1 MQKATLDRSRIPGG
15 LVLAPLAIISVACV
29 IGCWLATE
37 YVAEGFA
44 DQPELGAPLFWIDGH
59 AMYQPF
65 AYFSWLNRWNAY
77 APHRFDLALFWLY
90 GAVLAGIVV
99 AILYSVWR
107 SRGSVVATTYGSARW
122 ADRVDVERSGLIGR
136 GGVVLGRTERGEYLT
151 HDGPEHIE
159 VTAPSRSGKGVGIV
173 IPTLLSWPGS
183 VIVNDIKGE
192 NWTLTAGHRQ
202 RFGYVLAFNPSSRQ
216 TCRFNPLMEIRPG
229 DFEVR
234 DAQNVCDMIVDPEG
248 KGKPDHW
255 SKEADAW
262 LLAVVLHVLY
272 AEPDKTLGGI
282 ARFLNDPDR
291 TVHEMLEAMLATPH
305 LSTGPHPVV
314 AIGARAMLNKSANER
329 SGVHSTARSFFSLYL
344 DPVVAAAVRESDFR
358 IADLMQADY
367 PLSVYLI
374 SPPSDKSRLRP
385 LFRLLLNQFCRRLT
399 EELNPP
405 ANKRRLLLLLDEFPS
420 LGKLDFFEDA
430 LGFVA
435 GYGLKCLMINQ
446 SVNQIVKYYGP
457 HNTVMDGAHV
467 HVYYAPN
474 TEETAKKISD
484 LLGTKTEIHTQENF
498 AGHRLAPWLGHI
510 MVSRQQTARALLTP
524 GEVRELPASDEL
536 VIVAGLP
543 PIRARK
549 LRFHV
554 DPTFKDSV
562 PATDTDGRLA
572 VVDHPLNPPAD
583 LSTRPYPYGPSVP
596 EPAWRIS
603 HAKPAIS
610 AKGIDASTSDC
621 LERLLGADTERN
633 GETEELSVAERDVG
647 NNGAATAVRGGV
659 FGFDDHDRNAHAD
672 PDIGWNLPS

>member
-1 MQKATLDRSRIPGG
+1 MNPNDRSRIPGG
-15 LVLAPLAIISVACV
+15 LVLAPLAIIAVASV
-29 IGCWLATE
+29 IGCWCATQ

-44 DQPELGAPLFWIDGH
+44 DQPPLGTPLFWIGGH
-59 AMYQPF
+59 AVYPPF
-65 AYFSWLNRWNAY
+65 AYFVWLNRWNAY

-90 GAVLAGIVV
+90 GAVLAGIFI
-99 AILYSVWR
+99 AIFVNVWR
-107 SRGSVVATTYGSARW
+107 SRGVAVATTYGSARW
-122 ADRVDVERSGLIGR
+122 ADRADIHASGLIGR
-136 GGVVLGRTERGEYLT
+136 GGVVLGRTERGDYLT

-173 IPTLLSWPGS
+173 VPTLLSWHGS

-192 NWTLTAGHRQ
+192 NWTLTSGYRC
-202 RFGYVLAFNPSSRQ
+202 RFGYVLAFNPSNRQ
-216 TCRFNPLMEIRPG
+216 TCRFNPLMEIRIG
-229 DFEVR
+229 DNEVR

-262 LLAVVLHVLY
+262 LLAVILHVLY

-282 ARFLNDPDR
+282 ARFMNAPDR
-291 TVHEMLEAMLATPH
+291 TVFELLEAMLATPH
-305 LSTGPHPVV
+305 LPSGPHPVV

-344 DPVVAAAVRESDFR
+344 DPVVAAAVSESDFR
-358 IADLMQADY
+358 IADLMQAEH
-367 PLSVYLI
+367 PLSLYLI
-374 SPPSDKSRLRP
+374 SPPSDKARLRP

-405 ANKRRLLLLLDEFPS
+405 ANRHRLLLLLDEFPS

-435 GYGLKCLMINQ
+435 GYGLKVLMVNQ
-446 SVNQIVKYYGP
+446 STNQLVKYYGTN
-457 HNTVMDGAHV
+457 NTVMDGAHV
-467 HVYYAPN
+467 HVYFAPN
-474 TEETAKKISD
+474 TEETAKKVSD

-524 GEVRELPASDEL
+524 GEVRELPAGDEL

-543 PIRARK
+543 PIRAKK
-549 LRFHV
+549 LRFHA
-554 DPTFKDSV
+554 DTTFKACV
-562 PATDTDGRLA
+562 PPTDADGRLA
-572 VVDHPLNPPAD
+572 VANHPLNPPTN
-583 LSTRPYPYGPSVP
+583 LSSRPYPYGPLAP

-603 HAKPAIS
+603 HAKSTATARPTDAPTDGLDRMIPSEVEHDADAS
-610 AKGIDASTSDC
+610 ALSVEERPSDASTPSTP
-621 LERLLGADTERN
+621 RP
-633 GETEELSVAERDVG
+633 
-647 NNGAATAVRGGV
+647 GV
-659 FGFDDHDRNAHAD
+659 FGFDDHDRNAPSD
-672 PDIGWNLPS
+672 SDIGWNLPT

>member
-1 MQKATLDRSRIPGG
+1 MTQTKPNRSRIPGG
-15 LVLAPLAIISVACV
+15 LVLAPLGILLVASV
-29 IGCWLATE
+29 IGCWCATE

-44 DQPELGAPLFWIDGH
+44 DQSELGTPWCWIGGH
-59 AMYQPF
+59 AVYQPF
-65 AYFSWLNRWNAY
+65 AYFVWLNRWNAY
-77 APHRFDLALFWLY
+77 APHRFDLALFWIY
-90 GAVLAGIVV
+90 GVVLAGLIV
-99 AILYSVWR
+99 AILFNVWR
-107 SRGSVVATTYGSARW
+107 ARGNAVATTYGSARW
-122 ADRVDVERSGLIGR
+122 ADRADIERSGLIGR
-136 GGVVLGRTERGEYLT
+136 GGVVLGRIDQGEYLT

-173 IPTLLSWPGS
+173 IPTLLSWRGS

-192 NWTLTAGHRQ
+192 NWTLTSGYRR
-202 RFGYVLAFNPSSRQ
+202 RFGYVLAFNPTSRE

-229 DFEVR
+229 DNEVR

-262 LLAVVLHVLY
+262 LLAVILHVLY

-291 TVHEMLEAMLATPH
+291 TVHESLEAMLATKH
-305 LSTGPHPVV
+305 LPSGPHPVV

-344 DPVVAAAVRESDFR
+344 DPVVAAAVSESDFR

-367 PLSVYLI
+367 PLSLYLI
-374 SPPSDKSRLRP
+374 SPPSDKARLRP

-405 ANKRRLLLLLDEFPS
+405 ANRYRLLLLLDEFPS

-430 LGFVA
+430 LSFVA
-435 GYGLKCLMINQ
+435 GYGLKSLMINQ

-474 TEETAKKISD
+474 TEETAKKVSD

-510 MVSRQQTARALLTP
+510 IVSRQQSARALLTP
-524 GEVRELPASDEL
+524 GEVRELPTSDEL
-536 VIVAGLP
+536 IIVAGLP
-543 PIRARK
+543 PIRAKK
-549 LRFHV
+549 LRFHD
-554 DPTFKDSV
+554 DPTFKDCV
-562 PATDTDGRLA
+562 PPTDAEGRLTVA
-572 VVDHPLNPPAD
+572 RHPLNPPTNLAA
-583 LSTRPYPYGPSVP
+583 RPYPYGPAVP
-596 EPAWRIS
+596 EPTWRVS
-603 HAKPAIS
+603 HAKPEAVAS
-610 AKGIDASTSDC
+610 AQEAAADGLEQALQADVEQDA
-621 LERLLGADTERN
+621 
-633 GETEELSVAERDVG
+633 DVG
-647 NNGAATAVRGGV
+647 TLADDHPADPQGTPTGPRPGV
-659 FGFDDHDRNAHAD
+659 FGFDDHDRHAHAD
-672 PDIGWNLPS
+672 PDLGWNLPA

>member
-1 MQKATLDRSRIPGG
+1 MNPKKNDHSRIPGG
-15 LVLAPLAIISVACV
+15 LVLAPLGILLVASV
-29 IGCWLATE
+29 IGCWCATQ

-44 DQPELGAPLFWIDGH
+44 DQPELGRPWCWIAGH
-59 AMYQPF
+59 AIYQPF
-65 AYFSWLNRWNAY
+65 AYFVWLNRWNAY
-77 APHRFDLALFWLY
+77 APHRFDLALFWIC
-90 GAVLAGIVV
+90 GVVLAGLLV
-99 AILYSVWR
+99 AILFNVWR
-107 SRGSVVATTYGSARW
+107 ARGSTIVTTYGSAHW
-122 ADRVDVERSGLIGR
+122 ADRADIERSGLIGR
-136 GGVVLGRTERGEYLT
+136 GGVVLGMTDRGEYLT

-173 IPTLLSWPGS
+173 VPTLLSWRGS

-192 NWTLTAGHRQ
+192 NWTLTSGYR
-202 RFGYVLAFNPSSRQ
+202 RCFGYVLAFNPTSRE

-229 DFEVR
+229 DNEVR

-262 LLAVVLHVLY
+262 LLAVILHVLY
-272 AEPDKTLGGI
+272 AEADKTLGGV

-291 TVHEMLEAMLATPH
+291 TIHESLEAMLVTPH
-305 LSTGPHPVV
+305 LPSGPHPVV

-344 DPVVAAAVRESDFR
+344 DPVVAAAVSESDFR
-358 IADLMQADY
+358 IGDLMQADY
-367 PLSVYLI
+367 PLSLYLV

-385 LFRLLLNQFCRRLT
+385 LFRLLLNQICRRLT

-405 ANKRRLLLLLDEFPS
+405 KNRHRLLLLLDEFPS

-435 GYGLKCLMINQ
+435 GYGLKALMVNQ
-446 SVNQIVKYYGP
+446 STNQLVKYYGTN
-457 HNTVMDGAHV
+457 NTVMDGAHV
-467 HVYYAPN
+467 HVYFAPN

-524 GEVRELPASDEL
+524 GEVRELPAPDEL

-549 LRFHV
+549 LRFHD
-554 DPTFKDSV
+554 DPTFKPCV
-562 PATDTDGRLA
+562 PPTDAEGRIVNPNHPLSPPVNLA
-572 VVDHPLNPPAD
+572 V
-583 LSTRPYPYGPSVP
+583 RPYPYGP
-596 EPAWRIS
+596 PAPMAAWTIS
-603 HAKPAIS
+603 HAKPVVPAAHNDGTGEGLDHAI
-610 AKGIDASTSDC
+610 GNEMELDAD
-621 LERLLGADTERN
+621 G
-633 GETEELSVAERDVG
+633 GEL
-647 NNGAATAVRGGV
+647 ATARESDGVPTTARQGV
-659 FGFDDHDRNAHAD
+659 FGFDDHDRHHHAD